1 MKTSVYA
8 DDAKN
13 HFLKCFYLGM
23 CPDLPRYPDNKV
35 EQATLFLYSP
45 KICFAQSTFG
55 FPRSA
60 FAKNNFAIDNC
71 CKRYLINMP

>member
-13 HFLKCFYLGM
+13 HFMKCFNIGV
-23 CPDLPRYPDNKV
+23 CPDLPRYSDNKV

-45 KICFAQSTFG
+45 KIRFAWSTFG

-60 FAKNNFAIDNC
+60 IEK
-71 CKRYLINMP
+71 

>member
-13 HFLKCFYLGM
+13 HFLKCFNIGM

-35 EQATLFLYSP
+35 EQATLFLYISN
-45 KICFAQSTFG
+45 IRYAQSAFG
-55 FPRSA
+55 LPRSA
-60 FAKNNFAIDNC
+60 IEK
-71 CKRYLINMP
+71 

>member
-8 DDAKN
+8 DDVEN
-13 HFLKCFYLGM
+13 HFLKCFYLGV

-45 KICFAQSTFG
+45 KIRFVRLTLALLAPLS
-55 FPRSA
+55 
-60 FAKNNFAIDNC
+60 KNNFAINNC

>member
-13 HFLKCFYLGM
+13 HFLKCFNKGM
-23 CPDLPRYPDNKV
+23 CLDLPRYPDNKV
-35 EQATLFLYSP
+35 EKATLFLYSS
-45 KICFAQSTFG
+45 K
-55 FPRSA
+55 
-60 FAKNNFAIDNC
+60 KNFAVNNC